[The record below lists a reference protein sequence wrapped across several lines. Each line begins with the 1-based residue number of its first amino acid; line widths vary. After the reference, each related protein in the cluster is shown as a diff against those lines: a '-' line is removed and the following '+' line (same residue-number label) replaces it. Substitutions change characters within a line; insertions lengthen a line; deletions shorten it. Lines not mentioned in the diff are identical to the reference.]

1 MTTQLRA
8 VLDAFE
14 GKHTAVSLNQ
24 LSRELGVTPAI
35 LDSMIDFWVRKG
47 RLREAATPTT
57 CGSCGHAQSCPFIMK
72 MPRMIELV
80 KPDEPPM
87 DDPPCA
93 CCG

>member
-1 MTTQLRA
+1 MATSLRA

-14 GKHTAVSLNQ
+14 YKNTAVSLNQ

-35 LDSMIDFWVRKG
+35 LDSMIDYWVRKG
-47 RLREAATPTT
+47 RLREAAPTSCST
-57 CGSCGHAQSCPFIMK
+57 CNHARGCPFIMK

-80 KPDEPPM
+80 RPDDPPP

-93 CCG
+93 CCS